1 MPANA
6 QNLFIYGTLMS
17 SASGRL
23 GRARRERLQRDAVSL
38 GPALATGRLYDL
50 GLYPAVME
58 TADAGDKVYGEVM
71 RLADTDA
78 VFSWLDIYEGI
89 RADGVNRFGFDRVI
103 RPVILVTGDTVS
115 AWIYIYQGP
124 IGGGLLI
131 ASGRW
136 ASG

>member
-1 MPANA
+1 MAANA

-38 GPALATGRLYDL
+38 GPALASGQLYDL

-58 TADAGDKVYGEVM
+58 SNGAADKVYGEVM
-71 RLADTDA
+71 RLADSDA
-78 VFSWLDIYEGI
+78 VFSWLDVYEGI
-89 RADGVNRFGFDRVI
+89 RADGVNRFGFHRVK
-103 RPVILVTGDTVS
+103 RPVVLVTGDTVA

-124 IGGGLLI
+124 IGGALLI

-136 ASG
+136 GSG